1 MLELQE
7 MSAGYRATA
16 VVSGVSL
23 RFVPGRILVLAGPNG
38 CGKSTLLR
46 TALGLQPRL
55 GGRILL
61 DGVELSALSPRQ
73 IAQRAA
79 FMAQSRSVPNITAGR
94 LVLHGR
100 FPYLSYPRRYQK
112 RDRETARRAL
122 EWVGGAGLADRPL
135 TELSGGQRQ
144 KIYLAM
150 ALAQDTET
158 ILMDEPTTFLD
169 VRHQLEV
176 MALARKLAEEG
187 RAVGIVLHDLC
198 LALRYADRIAL
209 LHGGGLLD
217 YGPPEAL
224 YERGLLE
231 KAFGVSLGRVRTED
245 GVQYYYRPLSGRG
258 IISEDKVRK

>member
-1 MLELQE
+1 
-7 MSAGYRATA
+7 
-16 VVSGVSL
+16 
-23 RFVPGRILVLAGPNG
+23 
-38 CGKSTLLR
+38 
-46 TALGLQPRL
+46 
-55 GGRILL
+55 
-61 DGVELSALSPRQ
+61 
-73 IAQRAA
+73 
-79 FMAQSRSVPNITAGR
+79 
-94 LVLHGR
+94 
-100 FPYLSYPRRYQK
+100 
-112 RDRETARRAL
+112 
-122 EWVGGAGLADRPL
+122 
-135 TELSGGQRQ
+135 
-144 KIYLAM
+144 M